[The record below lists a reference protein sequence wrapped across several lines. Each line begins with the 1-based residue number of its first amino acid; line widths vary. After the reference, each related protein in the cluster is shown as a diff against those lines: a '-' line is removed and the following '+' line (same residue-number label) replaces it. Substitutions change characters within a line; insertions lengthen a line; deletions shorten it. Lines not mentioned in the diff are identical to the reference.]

1 MSEEIPLF
9 PLGTGLFPGGPL
21 PLRIFETRYVDMVR
35 RCMRE
40 ESGFGVVLIERG
52 AEAGAPSRFVQV
64 GTEAGIVDFDRLDD
78 GLLGLTCVGRER
90 FRVLDAWRQEIESLY
105 GGTSHHPISHAL
117 AEPARTFDLKKADFL
132 AVIDGM
138 EMDAYPRV
146 RIADLDELTLYCDR
160 VAGAVGRLCVRIFGL
175 GDAEGILLSADLGQ
189 ALQLTNILRDIVEDA
204 ARDRVYLPADLL
216 VLAGAG
222 GDGVEDIVTAP
233 GLPALCDKLAAKA
246 EQHFDGAA
254 VIIAKADPVAARPA
268 VMMMHVYHRILAKL
282 QKRGWQSLEQD
293 VGPSR
298 LEKIMIAVRYGIFG

>member
-1 MSEEIPLF
+1 M
-9 PLGTGLFPGGPL
+9 TGAGRWCIHAAMTVTEPL
-21 PLRIFETRYVDMVR
+21 PIDISLPSTSPDVYVEAMVKRAGTSFFWAMRRLPAHRRKGVFAVYAFCRDVDDIADGDLPLDRKRI
-35 RCMRE
+35 
-40 ESGFGVVLIERG
+40 L
-52 AEAGAPSRFVQV
+52 
-64 GTEAGIVDFDRLDD
+64 
-78 GLLGLTCVGRER
+78 
-90 FRVLDAWRQEIESLY
+90 LDAWRQEIESLY

>member
-1 MSEEIPLF
+1 M
-9 PLGTGLFPGGPL
+9 TGAGRWCIHAAMTVTEPL
-21 PLRIFETRYVDMVR
+21 PIDISLPSTSPDVYVEAMVKRAGTSFFWAMRRLPAHRRKGVFAVYAFCRDVDDIADGDLPLDRKRI
-35 RCMRE
+35 
-40 ESGFGVVLIERG
+40 L
-52 AEAGAPSRFVQV
+52 
-64 GTEAGIVDFDRLDD
+64 
-78 GLLGLTCVGRER
+78 
-90 FRVLDAWRQEIESLY
+90 LDAWRQEIESLY

-189 ALQLTNILRDIVEDA
+189 ALQLTIILRDIVEDA

>member
-1 MSEEIPLF
+1 M
-9 PLGTGLFPGGPL
+9 TGAGGWCIHAAMTVTEPL
-21 PLRIFETRYVDMVR
+21 PIDISLPSTSPDVYVEAMVKRAGTSFFWAMRRLPAHRRKGVFAVYAFCRDVDDIADGDLPLDRKRI
-35 RCMRE
+35 
-40 ESGFGVVLIERG
+40 L
-52 AEAGAPSRFVQV
+52 
-64 GTEAGIVDFDRLDD
+64 
-78 GLLGLTCVGRER
+78 
-90 FRVLDAWRQEIESLY
+90 LDAWRQEIESLY

>member
-1 MSEEIPLF
+1 M
-9 PLGTGLFPGGPL
+9 TGAGGWCIHAAMTVTEPL
-21 PLRIFETRYVDMVR
+21 PIDISLPSTSPDVYVEAMVKRAGTSFFWAMRRLPAHRRKGVFAVYAFCRDVDDIADGDLPLDRKRI
-35 RCMRE
+35 
-40 ESGFGVVLIERG
+40 L
-52 AEAGAPSRFVQV
+52 
-64 GTEAGIVDFDRLDD
+64 
-78 GLLGLTCVGRER
+78 
-90 FRVLDAWRQEIESLY
+90 LDAWRQEIESLY

-268 VMMMHVYHRILAKL
+268 VMMMHVYHPILAKL

>member
-1 MSEEIPLF
+1 M
-9 PLGTGLFPGGPL
+9 TGAGRWCIHAAMTVTEPL
-21 PLRIFETRYVDMVR
+21 PIDISLPSTSPDVYVEAMVKRAGTSFFWAMRRLPAHRRKGVFAVYAFCRDVDDIADGDLPLDRKRI
-35 RCMRE
+35 
-40 ESGFGVVLIERG
+40 L
-52 AEAGAPSRFVQV
+52 
-64 GTEAGIVDFDRLDD
+64 
-78 GLLGLTCVGRER
+78 
-90 FRVLDAWRQEIESLY
+90 LDAWRQEIESLY

-246 EQHFDGAA
+246 EQHFYGAA

>member
-1 MSEEIPLF
+1 M
-9 PLGTGLFPGGPL
+9 TGAGGWCIHAAMTVTEPL
-21 PLRIFETRYVDMVR
+21 PIDISLPSTSPDVYVEAMVKRAGTSFFWAMRRLPAHRRKGVFAVYAFCRDVDDIADGDLPLDRKRI
-35 RCMRE
+35 
-40 ESGFGVVLIERG
+40 L
-52 AEAGAPSRFVQV
+52 
-64 GTEAGIVDFDRLDD
+64 
-78 GLLGLTCVGRER
+78 
-90 FRVLDAWRQEIESLY
+90 LDAWRQEIESLY

-233 GLPALCDKLAAKA
+233 GLPALCDKLAAKPNSTLM
-246 EQHFDGAA
+246 
-254 VIIAKADPVAARPA
+254 VLR
-268 VMMMHVYHRILAKL
+268 
-282 QKRGWQSLEQD
+282 
-293 VGPSR
+293 
-298 LEKIMIAVRYGIFG
+298 

>member
-1 MSEEIPLF
+1 M
-9 PLGTGLFPGGPL
+9 TGAGGWCIHAAMTVTEPL
-21 PLRIFETRYVDMVR
+21 PIDISLPSTSPDVYVEAMVKRAGTSFFWAMRRLPAHRRKGVFAVYAFCRDVDDIADGDLPLDRKRI
-35 RCMRE
+35 
-40 ESGFGVVLIERG
+40 L
-52 AEAGAPSRFVQV
+52 
-64 GTEAGIVDFDRLDD
+64 
-78 GLLGLTCVGRER
+78 
-90 FRVLDAWRQEIESLY
+90 LDAWRQEIESLY

-204 ARDRVYLPADLL
+204 ARDRVYLPADML
-216 VLAGAG
+216 VLAGA
-222 GDGVEDIVTAP
+222 DGVGLEDIITAP

>member
-1 MSEEIPLF
+1 MTVTE
-9 PLGTGLFPGGPL
+9 PL
-21 PLRIFETRYVDMVR
+21 PIDISLPSTSPDVYVEAMVKRAGTSFFWAMRRLPAHRRKGVFAVYAFCRDVDDIADGDLPLDRKRI
-35 RCMRE
+35 
-40 ESGFGVVLIERG
+40 L
-52 AEAGAPSRFVQV
+52 
-64 GTEAGIVDFDRLDD
+64 
-78 GLLGLTCVGRER
+78 
-90 FRVLDAWRQEIESLY
+90 LDAWRQEIESLY